1 MCLIDTCDGALMMTL
16 YTSTVMARDTVAIL
30 YYSIILTAITVIV
43 AICIGTIQVFSLVA
57 GVANPSGKFWDGV
70 NIVGDNFDIVGGSIC
85 GSFVVFGIL
94 SVILY
99 RPWRQRMD
107 RRRRRVTIEGN
118 ELQVSDNKT
127 VDDKGVTIEQEE
139 SRGTLLESG

>member
-43 AICIGTIQVFSLVA
+43 AICIGTIQVLSLVA

-139 SRGTLLESG
+139 SRGTFLESG